1 MCESGG
7 QRRGSVRN
15 DCAEDSNLV
24 LKRLGKQE
32 HRVQMGRKV
41 GSGVCEEE
49 RTGTHRDLGH
59 IY

>member
-7 QRRGSVRN
+7 QCRGNIRN
-15 DCAEDSNLV
+15 DCAEESNLV

-41 GSGVCEEE
+41 GSGVCEKEGE
-49 RTGTHRDLGH
+49 DGACT
-59 IY
+59 